1 MIFFVVHLSI
11 IKFSLCICLSAV
23 EIFQPTPHEIIDFLI
38 ETTIQQKPFGEF
50 LEQESKQTD
59 EMNDSAE
66 MFGWEKQLWNIEKT
80 KFFDKSTNDWNRNS
94 NTNNNNNKNSDTQS
108 SIKSNRNNNDK
119 DFTKRNECERH
130 LMFHKFTKISDE
142 NDGKIVLNWTVSNKF
157 NLNNEERL
165 QQTADN
171 SITFR

>member
-1 MIFFVVHLSI
+1 M
-11 IKFSLCICLSAV
+11 FSLYFVFSAV

-50 LEQESKQTD
+50 LEQDTSKQTD

-80 KFFDKSTNDWNRNS
+80 KFFDKSTNRKS
-94 NTNNNNNKNSDTQS
+94 NNNNNNNNNNKNSDTQS
-108 SIKSNRNNNDK
+108 SIKSNRNNNNINDK

-130 LMFHKFTKISDE
+130 LMFHKFIKNSDE

>member
-1 MIFFVVHLSI
+1 MCFNYGLICYFI
-11 IKFSLCICLSAV
+11 SLCVFAV

-50 LEQESKQTD
+50 LEQNFKQTD

-66 MFGWEKQLWNIEKT
+66 MFGWEKQLWNIDKT
-80 KFFDKSTNDWNRNS
+80 KFFDKSTNDWNRKS
-94 NTNNNNNKNSDTQS
+94 NNNNKNSDTQS
-108 SIKSNRNNNDK
+108 SIKNSKYNNNNN

-130 LMFHKFTKISDE
+130 LMFHKFHKNSDE
-142 NDGKIVLNWTVSNKF
+142 NDGKIILNWTISNNF
-157 NLNNEERL
+157 NLSNEQHH
-165 QQTADN
+165 QQTANN